1 MTYYLKSIMKD
12 KNNIF
17 RKMTYYLKSI
27 GISFLFTFA
36 THRLRI
42 VFNPFYWEW
51 RICEDKVLGGGRI
64 AIGPFIFDYM

>member
-1 MTYYLKSIMKD
+1 
-12 KNNIF
+12 
-17 RKMTYYLKSI
+17 MTYYLKSI

-64 AIGPFIFDYM
+64 VIGPFIFDYM